1 MKGAVPFLLVI
12 WLLILSENSYALVCS
27 AHRSNVTL
35 SMFAGEEASLFTFSV
50 NTEKNATL
58 ELLVRIDSLRN
69 RFPVERSDFKLRVE
83 IGNRS
88 AECKFREAGL
98 FVCEAPLN
106 RGKHTLRTVAKANPA
121 LYESLY
127 RFTLVVL
134 GEVSSKI
141 TKKLNITANS
151 AQSVAANFTTVTL
164 VPKTNLTNVTITL
177 VEFSTRSKIDDERVI
192 IKGAEIDASGLSNF
206 SATIRLCYTDE
217 EIAGISERSL
227 RIARYSFASDEW
239 EELDTRIYADENC
252 AEASVTGFSVFGV
265 IGRKLAAPSLPAPS
279 GGGGGGGSAKL
290 PGKECELDFDISV
303 PSLVR
308 ARVNETVVIP
318 IRISVANPCGKSLTV
333 KLVSP
338 AGTRYLY
345 FTSLKENEVRE
356 SSVVF
361 IFEHAGIYPI
371 TVESCGVKKQLN
383 VVVREEKTG
392 AERNLTA
399 LAATTTTVARAYH
412 PEHTPAGF
420 LIAKPGESL
429 TAILVGVLI
438 IILTLL
444 IREIIRRWR
453 HEDKR

>member
-1 MKGAVPFLLVI
+1 MKFLA
-12 WLLILSENSYALVCS
+12 WLLLLLLGGS
-27 AHRSNVTL
+27 ACAYVLSNVT
-35 SMFAGEEASLFTFSV
+35 SMVAGEEKTVLVLEIEGKRNGTFISIMRI
-50 NTEKNATL
+50 NSTYP
-58 ELLVRIDSLRN
+58 VR
-69 RFPVERSDFKLRVE
+69 EGDFKLRAE
-83 IGNRS
+83 IANASR
-88 AECKFREAGL
+88 ECEFIKNGTFLCRVRTE
-98 FVCEAPLN
+98 E
-106 RGKHTLRTVAKANPA
+106 GKHALRVIAKANPA
-121 LYESLY
+121 LYQSVY
-127 RFTLVVL
+127 RFTLLWL
-134 GEVSSKI
+134 GEAESEI
-141 TKKLNITANS
+141 TKKLNLTANS

-164 VPKTNLTNVTITL
+164 VPKTNLTNVSITL
-177 VEFSTRSKIDDERVI
+177 VEFSTRSKIDEERVI
-192 IKGAEIDASGLSNF
+192 IKGAEIYAPGLSNL

-239 EELDTRIYADENC
+239 EELDTRVYADENC
-252 AEASVTGFSVFGV
+252 AEASVRGFSVFGV

-279 GGGGGGGSAKL
+279 GGGGGGSSAKL
-290 PGKECELDFDISV
+290 PGKECEWDFDINV

-308 ARVNETVVIP
+308 ARVNRTAVIP
-318 IRISVANPCGKSLTV
+318 VRISVANPCGRSLTV

-371 TVESCGVKKQLN
+371 IVESCGVKKQLN
-383 VVVREEKTG
+383 VVVSEGKTE

-399 LAATTTTVARAYH
+399 LATTTTTVARAYH
-412 PEHTPAGF
+412 PERTPAGF

-444 IREIIRRWR
+444 IREVIRRWR
-453 HEDKR
+453 YEDSG